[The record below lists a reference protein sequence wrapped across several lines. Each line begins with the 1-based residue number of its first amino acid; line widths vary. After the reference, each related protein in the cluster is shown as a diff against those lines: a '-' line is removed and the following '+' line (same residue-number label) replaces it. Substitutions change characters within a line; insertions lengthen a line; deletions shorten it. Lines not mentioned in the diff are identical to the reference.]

1 MHDSLN
7 VCRVRIKGLNI
18 RYVYITG
25 KAAHWRYRRKAE
37 RRRKMDL
44 VLVAA
49 YLFPFLFLAVFIGRI
64 NTRFVLFI
72 LWGFIAAV
80 PAYFLEQFLFS
91 AAQNE
96 IPGMLASLTISPV
109 VEEFFKALPLIII
122 ALAARRQQDRDIFLY
137 AMASGIGFAIIET
150 GLLVSPDPLVIL
162 IHSFSTALMH
172 GCTCGI
178 IGYGIVVAGH
188 FTGGRFP
195 PSSSGFSRSRLR
207 SMQSIIPLAR
217 YSSGSPGSVSTLSSR
232 PFYSLPCSC
241 ATRSIFLPSSPG
253 TPSADEKPA
262 APALQA
268 GEPVISCNAT

>member
-1 MHDSLN
+1 
-7 VCRVRIKGLNI
+7 
-18 RYVYITG
+18 
-25 KAAHWRYRRKAE
+25 
-37 RRRKMDL
+37 MDL

-188 FTGGRFP
+188 FDRRAFP
-195 PSSSGFSRSRLR
+195 ALIFGFFTLAVTVHAIYNTLGTVFFGLAGICIDLVFPALLFFALLVCYQIDLFTLFSRHTVRL
-207 SMQSIIPLAR
+207 MK
-217 YSSGSPGSVSTLSSR
+217 
-232 PFYSLPCSC
+232 
-241 ATRSIFLPSSPG
+241 
-253 TPSADEKPA
+253 KPA

>member
-1 MHDSLN
+1 
-7 VCRVRIKGLNI
+7 
-18 RYVYITG
+18 
-25 KAAHWRYRRKAE
+25 
-37 RRRKMDL
+37 MDL

-137 AMASGIGFAIIET
+137 AMASGIGFAIIKT
-150 GLLVSPDPLVIL
+150 GLLVS
-162 IHSFSTALMH
+162 T
-172 GCTCGI
+172 
-178 IGYGIVVAGH
+178 
-188 FTGGRFP
+188 
-195 PSSSGFSRSRLR
+195 
-207 SMQSIIPLAR
+207 
-217 YSSGSPGSVSTLSSR
+217 GSPGYPYPFVLDR
-232 PFYSLPCSC
+232 PHARLHVRYHRIRDRCCRSL
-241 ATRSIFLPSSPG
+241 
-253 TPSADEKPA
+253 
-262 APALQA
+262 
-268 GEPVISCNAT
+268 